1 MKTFKDVAKIYK
13 DQALRAINPGVPYSG
28 YKTGSSKAIKTG
40 KMYREIA
47 QRNEPA
53 RMFNQDKRSGKTT
66 FTFTFSSP
74 DYAQYV
80 HYGTKKMSARP
91 FAQLAAQS
99 VEFKKAV
106 NEVMN
111 VETSKVL
118 DDIFSDLTK
127 MWESGGDN
135 LSVS

>member
-1 MKTFKDVAKIYK
+1 M
-13 DQALRAINPGVPYSG
+13 G
-28 YKTGSSKAIKTG
+28 
-40 KMYREIA
+40 
-47 QRNEPA
+47 
-53 RMFNQDKRSGKTT
+53 
-66 FTFTFSSP
+66 
-74 DYAQYV
+74 
-80 HYGTKKMSARP
+80 ARP